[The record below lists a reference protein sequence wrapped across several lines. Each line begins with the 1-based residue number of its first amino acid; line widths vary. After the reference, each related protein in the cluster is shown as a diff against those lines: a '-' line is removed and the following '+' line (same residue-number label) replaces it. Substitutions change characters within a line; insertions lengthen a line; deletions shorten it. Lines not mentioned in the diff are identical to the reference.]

1 MKPSMTTV
9 PPAKPQE
16 KHLSANR
23 SFQGIPGICRLPS
36 GRLFATWYGGG
47 CGENQDNFVMLVYS
61 DDDGASWS
69 DSVWVVDPPPEMVRA
84 YDPALFVSPEGRL
97 FWFWSQAESSE
108 KCAIFD
114 GSAGVWMSVCDNVSD
129 PVEEYRWSVPVRITD
144 GIMMNKPTVLDNGDW
159 ALPVSVWGCYSA
171 QFPDND
177 PGDRLIITSDG
188 GKTFSERGRVLAG
201 EDLRIF
207 SEHYFYQLKDQKT
220 IRVGVR
226 TKKGCYCAESADGG
240 ISWSELAPAT
250 YTTCN
255 SRSFVIRLASGRL
268 LAVFNDDPAV
278 RRNMTAALSGDD
290 GATWTHKLLL
300 DPRQETSYPDIV
312 QAEDGTIYIIHDHAR
327 YQGGYILVSRITERD
342 IEAGRLVD
350 PASYASR
357 IVSHTKNVQ

>member
-9 PPAKPQE
+9 PPARPQE

-69 DSVWVVDPPPEMVRA
+69 DTAWVVDPPHEKVRA
-84 YDPALFVSPEGRL
+84 FDPALFVAPDGRL
-97 FWFWSQAESSE
+97 FWFWTQVEANDKSSM
-108 KCAIFD
+108 FD
-114 GSAGVWMSVCDNVSD
+114 GKAGVWCSVCENISD
-129 PVEEYRWSVPVRITD
+129 PVEDYRWSAPVRIAD
-144 GIMMNKPTVLDNGDW
+144 GIMMNKPTVLADGSW

-278 RRNMTAALSGDD
+278 RRNMTAALSDDD
-290 GATWTHKLLL
+290 GKTWTHKLLL

-357 IVSHTKNVQ
+357 IVSHTKNVR